1 MATTHSTHRGSAE
14 PTTASTGRH
23 PRAGGGDERMT
34 RDDAHRRER
43 EADEREAATR
53 PETD

>member
-14 PTTASTGRH
+14 PTTTSTGRH
-23 PRAGGGDERMT
+23 PGAGGVDERVT
-34 RDDAHRRER
+34 RDDARRRER
-43 EADEREAATR
+43 EADERDAATR